1 MNVTTQ
7 FAWPGWTPQKTLVL
21 PIPPERWPPPSTPV
35 TVDGITFQP
44 KRELHVTLIGRGLGQ
59 SLHGEPGRR
68 GFRVQSVREAFG
80 KLDWD
85 FRRTGQ
91 YLRLE
96 KRELAGRGRGR
107 AIGAII
113 ERIELPAL
121 APFYDALADL
131 LGHKLAIPPPHVTL
145 FTAGRSQGIA
155 VPDVPTLQRLAVRD
169 VEVSELPD
177 EAAAHSRERMDP
189 ERQARQPRAGGSERH
204 GHHRH

>member
-7 FAWPGWTPQKTLVL
+7 FTWPGWTPQKTLVL
-21 PIPPERWPPPSTPV
+21 PIPPERWPPPSAPV

-80 KLDWD
+80 RLDWD
-85 FRRTGQ
+85 FSRRGQ

-131 LGHKLAIPPPHVTL
+131 LGRKLAIPPPHVTL
-145 FTAGRSQGIA
+145 YTAGRSQGIA
-155 VPDVPTLQRLAVRD
+155 VPDVPTLQRLAVR
-169 VEVSELPD
+169 EVAASELPS
-177 EAAAHSRERMDP
+177 EAVAQD
-189 ERQARQPRAGGSERH
+189 RAGH
-204 GHHRH
+204 G

>member
-1 MNVTTQ
+1 MNATTQ

-21 PIPPERWPPPSTPV
+21 PIPPERWPPPSTTV
-35 TVDGITFQP
+35 TVDGVTFQP

-80 KLDWD
+80 RLEWN
-85 FRRTGQ
+85 FSRTGQ

-121 APFYDALADL
+121 AQFYDSLADL
-131 LGHKLAIPPPHVTL
+131 LGRKLAIPPPHVTL
-145 FTAGRSQGIA
+145 YTAGRSQGIA
-155 VPDVPTLQRLAVRD
+155 VPDVPTLQRLAVR
-169 VEVSELPD
+169 EVAASELPA
-177 EAAAHSRERMDP
+177 EAVVQDRS
-189 ERQARQPRAGGSERH
+189 GH
-204 GHHRH
+204 G